1 MTQSPEPQSRYLVW
15 AGDEFNRRFG
25 DEHYLVV
32 GASGSGKS
40 TLINHLL
47 HSVVSDTGV
56 RALVYDPKQEL
67 VPFLYGIRGVQF
79 SDDGLKS
86 SVKILHPFDERC
98 LAWNMAAD
106 IDSPISARQLAT
118 ILVPEAEGGGS
129 GSEGFF
135 TNAVR
140 DILTGILL
148 IFIRCL
154 PKERTWT
161 FRDVLLA
168 LLYEPYRK
176 FLLNFKRDRDGNP
189 FPIAV
194 RLEQNYF
201 GAETDSRTRANIQA
215 TITAK
220 LSVYEPVAAAW
231 HRAAPSAKSDRWFSL
246 REWID
251 EAPSAAH
258 PGSLLILGNDEAARA
273 ALDPINQALFKRATE
288 LVLARRE
295 RTAQEKKTGAN
306 QIWFVLDEIREAGKL
321 DGLGRLLTKG
331 RSKNACVAMG
341 FQDIDGMREV
351 YGEEVANEICAQ
363 FNNIAVLRVNS
374 PETAE
379 WASNLFGRR
388 LEYAKNTSTGLSTG
402 QQSALTMTQGQSE
415 EERPF
420 LYTEAFLFGANAA
433 AAKKVEGYRR
443 GPDIVLEGLTREQAI
458 QKFHFTEPSEAPRK
472 SIEELIALAQQTTDN
487 DTRNHHRHLLGTF
500 AERPPSDQY
509 LQPWNETDWT
519 RLGLK
524 KFKKTP
530 IEFDA
535 KPETVPEIVWRKKL
549 PRNINGK

>member
-201 GAETDSRTRANIQA
+201 GAETDSRTRANMQPLPPNYPSMNLLRLPGIVR
-215 TITAK
+215 
-220 LSVYEPVAAAW
+220 LPVQN
-231 HRAAPSAKSDRWFSL
+231 PTD
-246 REWID
+246 
-251 EAPSAAH
+251 
-258 PGSLLILGNDEAARA
+258 GS
-273 ALDPINQALFKRATE
+273 
-288 LVLARRE
+288 
-295 RTAQEKKTGAN
+295 
-306 QIWFVLDEIREAGKL
+306 
-321 DGLGRLLTKG
+321 
-331 RSKNACVAMG
+331 
-341 FQDIDGMREV
+341 
-351 YGEEVANEICAQ
+351 
-363 FNNIAVLRVNS
+363 
-374 PETAE
+374 
-379 WASNLFGRR
+379 R
-388 LEYAKNTSTGLSTG
+388 LEN
-402 QQSALTMTQGQSE
+402 
-415 EERPF
+415 
-420 LYTEAFLFGANAA
+420 
-433 AAKKVEGYRR
+433 
-443 GPDIVLEGLTREQAI
+443 GLTRHQVLHILALCSFWATM
-458 QKFHFTEPSEAPRK
+458 KPPAPLLIR
-472 SIEELIALAQQTTDN
+472 SIKPCLNVQQN
-487 DTRNHHRHLLGTF
+487 LFLREGNAPH
-500 AERPPSDQY
+500 
-509 LQPWNETDWT
+509 
-519 RLGLK
+519 K
-524 KFKKTP
+524 
-530 IEFDA
+530 
-535 KPETVPEIVWRKKL
+535 RKKREPIRFGL
-549 PRNINGK
+549 CSMKFERQENSMVWGDC